1 MSDPVRRVEPSR
13 AGGEVPPRE
22 TAGTVSS
29 TADSGSFAHAG
40 SFDAASPIAGALAG
54 RTVLVTGASGFIGG
68 RLAERLALHHH
79 ARVRVLVRGVAGA
92 ARLARLPVEIVR
104 GDVTDR
110 DATAAAATGCDTIFH
125 CAYGTSGSQK
135 HRAFVNRRG
144 TRRVLEAAATA
155 GVWRVVYL
163 STLMVYGRTADGDLD
178 ETAPRRRFGNA
189 YSDSK
194 LDAEREAMQWARAG
208 RAPVVVLQPTAVYGP
223 WGGVWTAQ
231 PLLALASGRWIL
243 VDGGRGTANAIYVDD
258 LVSAMLLAA
267 VRDGVVG
274 EAFLVS
280 GPKPVPWSELYGHFA
295 AMLDGAGGR
304 DERSTRLVS
313 MSEAEARAFWKQ
325 HQRGVPRLH
334 RELLAAFRG
343 DRGLR
348 DRLMSTRELYALREL
363 ASAVLPERVQQR
375 IKGKMSAAAPSSLPG
390 DDGKP
395 IHPLRPEMIDF
406 FAARTS
412 VRIDKARRLLG
423 YEPAFSLERGMELT
437 RAWARWANLLQPP
450 VEPGS

>member
-1 MSDPVRRVEPSR
+1 VVSDAGRGGAPFAAPAGDGEEAR
-13 AGGEVPPRE
+13 A
-22 TAGTVSS
+22 
-29 TADSGSFAHAG
+29 
-40 SFDAASPIAGALAG
+40 DAASPLAGALAG
-54 RTVLVTGASGFIGG
+54 RSVLVTGASGFIGG
-68 RLAERLALHHH
+68 RLAERLALHHR

-104 GDVTDR
+104 GDVTDGTAV
-110 DATAAAATGCDTIFH
+110 DAAAQGCDVVFH

-144 TRRVLEAAATA
+144 TRRVLEAAAAA
-155 GVWRVVYL
+155 GARRVVHL
-163 STLMVYGRTADGDLD
+163 STLMVYGRTPDGDLD

-194 LDAEREAMQWARAG
+194 LAAEREAMRWARAG

-231 PLLALASGRWIL
+231 PLLALARGRWIL
-243 VDGGRGTANAIYVDD
+243 VDGGHGIANAVYVDD

-267 VRDGVVG
+267 VREGVVG

-280 GPKPVPWSELYGHFA
+280 GPQPVPWSELYGHFA
-295 AMLDGAGGR
+295 AMLDDADPSGPVGGR
-304 DERSTRLVS
+304 RLVS
-313 MSEAEARAFWKQ
+313 MSEAEARAFWRR
-325 HQRGVPRLH
+325 HRRGVPRLH
-334 RELLAAFRG
+334 RELLAAFRS

-348 DRLMSTRELYALREL
+348 DRLMGTRELYALREL
-363 ASAVLPERVQQR
+363 ASAVLPERLQQR
-375 IKGKMSAAAPSSLPG
+375 IKGKMSADTQRSAPA
-390 DDGKP
+390 DDGSP

-406 FAARTS
+406 FAARTR

-423 YEPAFSLERGMELT
+423 YEPAFPLARGMELT

-450 VEPGS
+450 AT

>member
-1 MSDPVRRVEPSR
+1 L
-13 AGGEVPPRE
+13 
-22 TAGTVSS
+22 
-29 TADSGSFAHAG
+29 
-40 SFDAASPIAGALAG
+40 PIAGALAG

-92 ARLARLPVEIVR
+92 QRLARLPVEIVR

-110 DATAAAATGCDTIFH
+110 AAVSAAADGCDVIFH

-135 HRAFVNRRG
+135 HRAWINRAG
-144 TRRVLEAAATA
+144 TRRVLEAGAAVGA
-155 GVWRVVYL
+155 RRIVHL
-163 STLMVYGRTADGDLD
+163 STLMVYGRTGDGDLD

-194 LDAEREAMQWARAG
+194 LDAEREAMRWAGTG

-231 PLLALASGRWIL
+231 PLAALAAGRWIL
-243 VDGGRGTANAIYVDD
+243 VDGGRGTANAVYVDD

-280 GPKPVPWSELYGHFA
+280 GPEPVEWSELYRHFA
-295 AMLDGAGGR
+295 AMHGDA
-304 DERSTRLVS
+304 DSRLVA
-313 MSEAEARAFWKQ
+313 MTADEARALWQ
-325 HQRGVPRLH
+325 EHRRAVPRLPSA
-334 RELLAAFRG
+334 LLAAFRG

-348 DRLMSTRELYALREL
+348 DRLMATRELVALREL
-363 ASAVLPERVQQR
+363 ASSLLPERLQQR
-375 IKGKMSAAAPSSLPG
+375 IKSRMGADKPPVPDKGELP
-390 DDGKP
+390 
-395 IHPLRPEMIDF
+395 ILPLSPEMIDF
-406 FAARTS
+406 FAARTR

-423 YEPAFSLERGMELT
+423 YEPAFPLQRGMELT
-437 RAWARWANLLQPP
+437 REWARWANLLQQPTA
-450 VEPGS
+450 